1 MKKPSIFTFHIWNPL
16 KDIHLSIELRLVNKE
31 WRQDYSFLFS
41 FIFFQIE
48 IDFKT
53 AYFTIKNFFNGKS
66 K

>member
-53 AYFTIKNFFNGKS
+53 AYFTIKNFFNDKS